1 MDDKDKTVENA
12 LDDIFGSDFI
22 EIDDTNKHDTLKEKP
37 LFSEDSFNVNIKEDN
52 INKTPETN
60 VESVREPS
68 QRDDFN
74 VNVNNNNN
82 SNLNDSIENNY
93 NEELVKPIFHADNFN
108 IMGSASNN
116 GDSLVDSS
124 SELNY
129 NENGVNVPVSDSITD
144 KSYESLDSNESSSKI
159 SNNETINHNN
169 YDFNNQINTN
179 LNAGYPENNLTI
191 ENNEASSSKDALTSE
206 NTIKDDK
213 SFNKKIII
221 YIALGAVLGLIA
233 VFILV
238 NFVFGVEKK
247 ELCTSVAEDTGYKYT
262 DEYKITYKKNKI
274 NYVESTYTYTA
285 LNDEYKEQI
294 KYVSDDKLRAVIN
307 SNGMPG
313 FTYTYETSDNYVKV
327 NGYLDFTLFNYDE
340 IEKINQEAMPLSYF
354 KISRDMT
361 YKTLKNDLEKNGYKC
376 TITD

>member
-1 MDDKDKTVENA
+1 MDNKDKTVENA
-12 LDDIFGSDFI
+12 LDDIFGTDFI
-22 EIDDTNKHDTLKEKP
+22 EIDDTNKHDKSKEKP
-37 LFSEDSFNVNIKEDN
+37 LFSEDSFNVSAPAGN
-52 INKTPETN
+52 INQTWETN
-60 VESVREPS
+60 AESVEDPF
-68 QRDDFN
+68 QRNDFK
-74 VNVNNNNN
+74 VSTDN
-82 SNLNDSIENNY
+82 SNLNEARENNY
-93 NEELVKPIFHADNFN
+93 NEELVKPLFHADNFN
-108 IMGSASNN
+108 IMGSTSNN
-116 GDSLVDSS
+116 GGIKNDSP

-129 NENGVNVPVSDSITD
+129 NENGVNISTLDSATD
-144 KSYESLDSNESSSKI
+144 KPYESLDSNEESLNI
-159 SNNETINHNN
+159 SGNEAINHNN

-179 LNAGYPENNLTI
+179 LNTSYPENNLTI
-191 ENNEASSSKDALTSE
+191 ENNEASSSKDVLSST

-221 YIALGAVLGLIA
+221 YIALGTILGLIV

-238 NFVFGVEKK
+238 NFVFGIEKK
-247 ELCTSVAEDTGYKYT
+247 ELCTSMAEDTGYKYT

-285 LNDEYKEQI
+285 LNSEYQEQI

-361 YKTLKNDLEKNGYKC
+361 YKTLKVNLEKQGYKC
-376 TITD
+376 TTTK

>member
-1 MDDKDKTVENA
+1 MDNKDKTVENA
-12 LDDIFGSDFI
+12 LDDIFGTDFI
-22 EIDDTNKHDTLKEKP
+22 EIDDTNKHDTSKEKP
-37 LFSEDSFNVNIKEDN
+37 LFSEDSFNVSTPSGNINQIPETNAESVEDPFQRNDFKVSTDN
-52 INKTPETN
+52 INLNET
-60 VESVREPS
+60 R
-68 QRDDFN
+68 
-74 VNVNNNNN
+74 
-82 SNLNDSIENNY
+82 ENNY
-93 NEELVKPIFHADNFN
+93 NEELVKPLFHADNFN

-116 GDSLVDSS
+116 GGSKNDSP
-124 SELNY
+124 SEINY
-129 NENGVNVPVSDSITD
+129 NENGVNIPTLDSATN
-144 KSYESLDSNESSSKI
+144 KSYESLNSNEERLNI
-159 SNNETINHNN
+159 SNNEAINHNN

-179 LNAGYPENNLTI
+179 LNASYPENNLTI
-191 ENNEASSSKDALTSE
+191 ENNEASSSKDVLSSTNA
-206 NTIKDDK
+206 IKDDK

-221 YIALGAVLGLIA
+221 YIALGTILGLIV

-238 NFVFGVEKK
+238 NFVFGIEKK
-247 ELCTSVAEDTGYKYT
+247 ELCTSTAEDTGYKYT

-285 LNDEYKEQI
+285 LNSEYQEQI
-294 KYVSDDKLRAVIN
+294 KYVSDDKLRAIIN

-361 YKTLKNDLEKNGYKC
+361 YKTLKANLEKEGYKC
-376 TITD
+376 TTTK

>member
-1 MDDKDKTVENA
+1 MDNKDKTVENA
-12 LDDIFGSDFI
+12 LDDIFGTDFI
-22 EIDDTNKHDTLKEKP
+22 EIDDTNKHDTSKEKP
-37 LFSEDSFNVNIKEDN
+37 LFREDNFDVSTPAGN
-52 INKTPETN
+52 INKTEETN
-60 VESVREPS
+60 AESVGDPS

-74 VNVNNNNN
+74 VNVNNN

-93 NEELVKPIFHADNFN
+93 NEELVKPLFHADNFN
-108 IMGSASNN
+108 IMGSESNN
-116 GDSLVDSS
+116 GGSKNDSYSK
-124 SELNY
+124 LNY
-129 NENGVNVPVSDSITD
+129 NENDVNMPSLDSITD
-144 KSYESLDSNESSSKI
+144 KSYESLDSNEESSKI
-159 SNNETINHNN
+159 SNNETIKHNN

-179 LNAGYPENNLTI
+179 LNTGYPENNEI
-191 ENNEASSSKDALTSE
+191 SSSKDALISK

-221 YIALGAVLGLIA
+221 YIALGAILGLIV

-285 LNDEYKEQI
+285 LNSEYKEQI

-313 FTYTYETSDNYVKV
+313 FTYTYETSDDYVKV
-327 NGYLDFTLFNYDE
+327 NGYLDFALFNYDE